1 MPLATPSDLD
11 ALAERE
17 PRGAHD
23 DYSRAALQRAVDEY
37 LAQRRPRIA
46 PFETEA
52 DGRGFPTIL
61 HALADVSVPLERLT
75 LTLDHPPPA
84 GAVWEYVPPFR
95 SIDFT
100 ADGAAL
106 LVPLQGGAEPERYIA
121 RLNLREH
128 YHPRSQVDDTSPA
141 RADSEPLRPGLLP
154 WTGLASFVRTHGIVP
169 LSVAVLLYGE
179 DGRARLELDLVDG
192 QLLPDVR
199 AGRFPLSRR
208 IRRSSR
214 AAFGLDA
221 YLGREEPGVLAARA
235 LEVLFETNGLP
246 AIDLAHVLGGVRE
259 LTSST
264 LEGLKARGL
273 VSYDRR
279 TGVYRALLEAFRP
292 PGERARGYEEPLAPL
307 PNPALRSSVAELLAA
322 ADSRATCPLC
332 GDPLPP
338 GHRGILCDK
347 CAREVAAQEPAAG

>member
-11 ALAERE
+11 TIAERD

-23 DYSRAALQRAVDEY
+23 EYSRAALQRAVDEY

-52 DGRGFPTIL
+52 DGRPFPTLL
-61 HALADVSVPLERLT
+61 HALGDVSVSLEKLT
-75 LTLDHPPPA
+75 IQLDHPPPA
-84 GAVWEYVPPFR
+84 GAVWEFVPPFR
-95 SIDFT
+95 SIVFA
-100 ADGAAL
+100 ADGSAT
-106 LVPLQGGAEPERYIA
+106 VHPLAERAEPERVIA
-121 RLNLREH
+121 RVHLREH
-128 YHPRSQVDDTSPA
+128 YHPRSQADDTSPA
-141 RADSEPLRPGLLP
+141 GADTEPVRPGLVP
-154 WTGLASFVRTHGIVP
+154 WGGLATFVRAHGIVP

-179 DGRARLELDLVDG
+179 DGRTRLELDLVDG

-208 IRRSSR
+208 VRRSSR
-214 AAFGLDA
+214 ASFGLDA
-221 YLGREEPGVLAARA
+221 FLGREEPGVLAARA

-264 LEGLKARGL
+264 LDGLRARGL
-273 VSYDRR
+273 VTYDRR
-279 TGVYRALLEAFRP
+279 TGVYRALLEAFRA
-292 PGERARGYEEPLAPL
+292 PGERARGADEPLAPL